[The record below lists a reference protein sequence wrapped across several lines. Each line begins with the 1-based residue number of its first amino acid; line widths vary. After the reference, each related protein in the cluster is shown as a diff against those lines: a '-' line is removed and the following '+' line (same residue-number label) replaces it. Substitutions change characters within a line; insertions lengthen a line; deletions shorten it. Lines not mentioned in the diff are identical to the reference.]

1 MTPPPVAKVEEIPR
15 EASQGNSTAMN
26 QNETDMNQHSVGEE
40 DYGIDSNDG
49 SIAYIIDPPSN
60 VRSCPNT
67 SCDVVAECKTK
78 NENVKI
84 ISVEGNWAMIETNSG
99 ARGYLHSS
107 QYTQKTSGKVFTA
120 TVDKLRFRET
130 PSFNG
135 VVIREVSTGT
145 TFTYLNEQTNM
156 LESAKIAG
164 QELPGYWYRVRAAD
178 GREGWIH
185 GCCFAGL

>member
-1 MTPPPVAKVEEIPR
+1 
-15 EASQGNSTAMN
+15 
-26 QNETDMNQHSVGEE
+26 
-40 DYGIDSNDG
+40 
-49 SIAYIIDPPSN
+49 
-60 VRSCPNT
+60 
-67 SCDVVAECKTK
+67 VVAECKTK
-78 NENVKI
+78 NETVKI

-156 LESAKIAG
+156 LETAKIAG
-164 QELPGYWYRVRAAD
+164 QELPGYWYRVRAQD
-178 GREGWIH
+178 GREGWVH
-185 GCCFAGL
+185 GCCISGI